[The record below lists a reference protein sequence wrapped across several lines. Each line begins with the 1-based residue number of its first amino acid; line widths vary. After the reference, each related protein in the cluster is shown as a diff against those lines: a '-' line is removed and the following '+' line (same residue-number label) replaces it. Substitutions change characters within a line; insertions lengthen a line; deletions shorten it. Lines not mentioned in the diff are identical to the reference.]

1 MTDNEHWNIRYPL
14 QSIWNPSNKIY
25 TKEDEIKGLI
35 SIIAGYEECQKS
47 YEQEIAELKKDNED
61 QRMYSEHCWQ
71 CTEREEEEARK
82 DSDGIRVP
90 ELS

>member
-1 MTDNEHWNIRYPL
+1 MNHLSKWDLILRLVIWHIDIEDLRKSLSYSVF
-14 QSIWNPSNKIY
+14 QSHDRRREIVRLK
-25 TKEDEIKGLI
+25 KEIKWLK
-35 SIIAGYEECQKS
+35 EENEAQK
-47 YEQEIAELKKDNED
+47 
-61 QRMYSEHCWQ
+61 MYSEHCWQ